1 MIVFNTVLP
10 VITMITGFYF
20 GFRIG
25 KDKEIPEVKT
35 PKKIIEE
42 YKEEKK
48 EKETKKQLETYIAN
62 IDNYPNNQKEIR

>member
-42 YKEEKK
+42 YYSKK
-48 EKETKKQLETYIAN
+48 GFKKR
-62 IDNYPNNQKEIR
+62 DQKAIRNLYCKHR

>member
-1 MIVFNTVLP
+1 MIIVNTILP
-10 VITMITGFYF
+10 VITMIIGFYF

-35 PKKIIEE
+35 PKQIIED

-48 EKETKKQLETYIAN
+48 EKKTKKQLDKYIAN
-62 IDNYPNNQKEIR
+62 IYNYPHNQQEVE

>member
-10 VITMITGFYF
+10 VITMIAGFYF

-48 EKETKKQLETYIAN
+48 EKETKKQLETYIEN
-62 IDNYPNNQKEIR
+62 IDNYPNNQQEVR

>member
-10 VITMITGFYF
+10 VITMIAGFYF

-25 KDKEIPEVKT
+25 KDKEIPKVKT
-35 PKKIIEE
+35 PMQAIND

-48 EKETKKQLETYIAN
+48 EKETEKQYNTYLEN
-62 IDNYPNNQKEIR
+62 IDNYPYDQQEVE